1 MAYEPVGAVVPGLY
15 DFHGGGDGPLAQD
28 ALRSRTLLERV
39 TKKGES
45 PVGDACVM
53 RVMWEREYCPTRGI
67 GWEAG
72 WTTIQG

>member
-15 DFHGGGDGPLAQD
+15 DGHGGSDGSLAQERS
-28 ALRSRTLLERV
+28 LSRTLLERA
-39 TKKGES
+39 TRQGES
-45 PVGDACVM
+45 PVGDGWDV
-53 RVMWEREYCPTRGI
+53 RVIWEREYCPTRDI